1 MDYEQMYQFM
11 DKSGTCF
18 DDFAAIKDD
27 DGSHVTTAAMLS
39 MDEFSAGDML
49 AFRDE
54 LQADGFEW
62 GVDFYVKK
70 IPLGLSKRDKKKK
83 AVRDD

>member
-1 MDYEQMYQFM
+1 MDYEQMYQFI

-27 DGSHVTTAAMLS
+27 TDYHKMVASMLS
-39 MDEFSAGDML
+39 TKEFSAGDML

-70 IPLGLSKRDKKKK
+70 IPLGLSKRDKKRK
-83 AVRDD
+83 AVRDG